1 MNIIVTGAS
10 RGIGY
15 ETVKKFCSESGNN
28 VFAISRNKDNL
39 IALKNDCHSL
49 NPEAGFTY
57 LAFDLANDDLQTGLT
72 PVILRQMVT
81 VDILINNAGL
91 LINKPFE
98 LLEEKD
104 FDHMFNTNVKSV
116 FRLTQ
121 ALLPYFSKNSHV
133 INISSMGGFQ
143 GSAKFPGLSLYS
155 ASKGAVAVL
164 TECMAE
170 EFKEKGIAV
179 NCLAIGAVQTE
190 MLAKAFPGYEAP
202 LSANDMAGF
211 IYDFAQKGHQFFN
224 GKILPVALSTP

>member
-15 ETVKKFCSESGNN
+15 ETVKKFCKETGNT

-39 IALKNDCHSL
+39 LVLQNECNSL
-49 NPEAGFTY
+49 NPEAGFAY
-57 LAFDLANDDLQTGLT
+57 QAFDLANDDLQTGLI
-72 PVILRQMVT
+72 PAVLRQMKT

-98 LLEEKD
+98 ELEEKD
-104 FDHMFNTNVKSV
+104 FDRMFTTNAKSV

-121 ALLPYFSKNSHV
+121 ALLPYFSKKSHV

-164 TECMAE
+164 SECMAV
-170 EFKEKGIAV
+170 EFKDKGIAV

-202 LSANDMAGF
+202 LTASQIADF
-211 IYDFAQKGHQFFN
+211 ICDFAQKGHQFFN